1 MADLEFE
8 AQLSRWFASTPAFVD
23 ADAFT
28 RRVEGRLDR
37 SWMLRR
43 MLIGAAGVGGGL
55 IAAGQMLG
63 VHMFERLQGLSVA
76 SATAIT
82 QGSRTISRLQ
92 HSVDLPISGEVIWMG
107 AALAVFAVVLMA
119 TRVMEEF

>member
-8 AQLSRWFASTPAFVD
+8 TQLGRWFADTPAFAD

-37 SWMLRR
+37 SWVLRR
-43 MLIGAAGVGGGL
+43 TLIGAAGVSGGL

-63 VHMFERLQGLSVA
+63 VHMFQRLQGISEA
-76 SATAIT
+76 SAKAVT
-82 QGSRTISRLQ
+82 QGSRTISQLQ
-92 HSVDLPISGEVIWMG
+92 HAIDLPISGEVLWMG
-107 AALAVFAVVLMA
+107 AALAVLAVILMA

>member
-8 AQLSRWFASTPAFVD
+8 TQLSRWFASTPAF
-23 ADAFT
+23 ADTDVFT

-37 SWMLRR
+37 SWVLRR

-63 VHMFERLQGLSVA
+63 VHMFERLEGISQASV
-76 SATAIT
+76 TAVA
-82 QGSRTISRLQ
+82 QGSRTISQLQ
-92 HSVDLPISGEVIWMG
+92 HMVDLPISGEVLWMG
-107 AALAVFAVVLMA
+107 AALAVLAVILMA